1 MLRLQPLCF
10 LTAGLLASACPWS
23 LSAQTPTEQAR
34 ELEKRLPA
42 PKPPQGRDSFELS
55 EARQQ
60 RLQKLLPNAWRKLS
74 QREPLHILALV
85 GEREMQ
91 VWSEVKDAG
100 VLSTFPAYFSRELAN
115 QFFYTGG
122 IYEAGKNAGAD
133 VLAPSLTI
141 RALSTEGG
149 IVDTAAM
156 LGSVARQSPVD
167 LVLICHGLAEA
178 ESGMSPQA
186 FVTATRQAVEAAGAL
201 KADVI
206 LSAPWLPMSARPETT
221 LGITAP
227 ISDVLR
233 ELAEEEGWLFADLG
247 DITRLLDL
255 PPSDARDDAQKFDR
269 FITTYRSLFYETQ
282 DGVFLPRP
290 GLHARLGSA
299 LFQSMLDGT
308 ANVPWSIDA
317 PHANWR
323 ENGAALE
330 VRFTLINPSQ
340 QSQSFTLLPLIA
352 GDWKPR
358 ELQPEITLAAGAKQT
373 LTIQYAR
380 SSGASL
386 PAEESVSRLPVLI
399 ISGKRASIVTLR
411 APLQPA
417 AIVWS
422 SDTLFNQEQRFVA
435 GGQIVNTSQE
445 NLSGTWQAEFLG
457 TPLNGKFELKPGAAH
472 PLDLSFDL
480 PQNGPP
486 VSRSPLKLSLTTSG
500 LTLTSTREITLA
512 RNLGL
517 NQPQPLTPASES
529 TGKVSL
535 EVKADPSRLTL
546 ICDVIGDEMLLDAV
560 SAGAAAWQLDVNL
573 DARSYGKRLEA
584 GSTAPLRVTGSAT
597 PGKGHVHDI
606 SPWAFGSGYSAA
618 FAAKEFQATH
628 TTSGAGR
635 HQIQLTIPRSYLY
648 LHEWALDNGNSQFG
662 LNVRLTLNTAQGYRT
677 WSLVPTAKSAND
689 AGAMAA
695 LELSAKPTQRASVIF
710 D

>member
-1 MLRLQPLCF
+1 MPRHQPLCF

-23 LSAQTPTEQAR
+23 LSAQTPVEQAR

-42 PKPPQGRDSFELS
+42 PKAPQGRDTFELS
-55 EARQQ
+55 DARQQ

-91 VWSEVKDAG
+91 VWSEVADPG
-100 VLSTFPAYFSRELAN
+100 VLATFPAYFSRELAN

-141 RALSTEGG
+141 RALTSEGG

-156 LGSVARQSPVD
+156 LASVARQSPVD
-167 LVLICHGLAEA
+167 LVLICHGMAEA
-178 ESGMSPQA
+178 ESGMSPRA
-186 FVTATRQAVEAAGAL
+186 FANATRQAVEAAGAL

-206 LSAPWLPMSARPETT
+206 LTAPWLPMSARPETT

-227 ISDVLR
+227 ISDALR
-233 ELAEEEGWLFADLG
+233 ELAEEESWMFADLG
-247 DITRLLDL
+247 DLTRVLDL

-269 FITTYRSLFYETQ
+269 LITTYRSLFYETQ

-299 LFQSMLDGT
+299 LFQAILDGP
-308 ANVPWSIDA
+308 AVIPWSIEAADA
-317 PHANWR
+317 IWR
-323 ENGAALE
+323 EDGAAME
-330 VRFTLINPSQ
+330 ARFTLLNSSQ
-340 QSQSFTLLPLIA
+340 QSQSLTLLPLIA
-352 GDWKPR
+352 GGWKPR
-358 ELQPEITLAAGAKQT
+358 EVQPEITLAAGARQT
-373 LTIQYAR
+373 LTIQYVR
-380 SSGASL
+380 STGAAL
-386 PAEESVSRLPVLI
+386 AAEESLSRLPVLI
-399 ISGKRASIVTLR
+399 ISGKRVSITTLR

-422 SDTLFNQEQRFVA
+422 GDTLFNQEQRFVA
-435 GGQIVNTSQE
+435 GGQIVNTSQKD
-445 NLSGTWQAEFLG
+445 LSGTWQAEFLG
-457 TPLNGKFELKPGAAH
+457 TPLSGKFEIKPGAAY
-472 PLDLSFDL
+472 PLDLAFDL
-480 PQNGPP
+480 PQTGPQI
-486 VSRSPLKLSLTTSG
+486 SRSPVKISLTTSG
-500 LTLTSTREITLA
+500 ITLISTREITLA

-517 NQPQPLTPASES
+517 EQPVLLTPPSE
-529 TGKVSL
+529 TAGKVSL
-535 EVKADPSRLTL
+535 EVKADAARLTL
-546 ICDVIGDEMLLDAV
+546 TCDIKGDEMLLDAA
-560 SAGAAAWQLDVNL
+560 STGAAAWQLDVNL

-584 GSTAPLRVTGSAT
+584 GSTSPLRVTGSAA
-597 PGKGHVHDI
+597 PGKGHVHDV
-606 SPWAFGSGYSAA
+606 SPWAFGTGYSAA

-628 TTSGAGR
+628 SSSGAGR
-635 HQIQLTIPRSYLY
+635 HQVQLTIPRSYLY

-662 LNVRLTLNTAQGYRT
+662 LNVRLTLNTTQGYRT

-689 AGAMAA
+689 AGAMAV